1 MPNSKKKGN
10 RGENQLVHILE
21 EAFGE
26 GQFKRTPS
34 SGAYTGGK
42 NREVAENLPWEAKI
56 TLVSD
61 IITPSDFNF
70 VLEHKFYAEAN
81 FWDLFSDKSNWNEWI
96 TQVQDD
102 AKFVNK
108 VPLLVIKYNRHKRI
122 ALIPYITLLSYGINK
137 GSEGYELQKI
147 DTELIEKINLIAKKF
162 IWRGY
167 SVVELEDLLSL
178 PKDFW
183 FKQESIDDQEQ

>member
-1 MPNSKKKGN
+1 MSNSKKKGN

-42 NREVAENLPWEAKI
+42 NREGAENLPWEAKI
-56 TLVSD
+56 TLASD
-61 IITPSDFNF
+61 IITPSNFNF
-70 VLEHKFYAEAN
+70 VIEHKFYAEAN

-96 TQVQDD
+96 EQVEGD

-108 VPLLVIKYNRHKRI
+108 VPLLIIKYNRHKRI
-122 ALIPYITLLSYGINK
+122 ALIPYDFLETADRVLAN
-137 GSEGYELQKI
+137 
-147 DTELIEKINLIAKKF
+147 NF
-162 IWRGY
+162 IWKSY
-167 SVVELEDLLSL
+167 SVIELDDLLSL

-183 FKQESIDDQEQ
+183 FDTPETNDDQEQ

>member
-42 NREVAENLPWEAKI
+42 NREGAENLPWEAKI
-56 TLVSD
+56 TLASD
-61 IITPSDFNF
+61 IITPSNFNF
-70 VLEHKFYAEAN
+70 VIEHKFYAEAN

-96 TQVQDD
+96 EQVEGD
-102 AKFVNK
+102 AKFVEK
-108 VPLLVIKYNRHKRI
+108 EPLLIIKYNRHKRI
-122 ALIPYITLLSYGINK
+122 ALVKKSYLEWFIRAK
-137 GSEGYELQKI
+137 TDGYEEAAVKVFDLMSQYAFEWKRY
-147 DTELIEKINLIAKKF
+147 LVF
-162 IWRGY
+162 Y
-167 SVVELEDLLSL
+167 LEDLLSL

-183 FKQESIDDQEQ
+183 FGDQEQ